1 MILASWVSPIA
12 VVVERH
18 LAELDDVEAEAAWV
32 ADALDDFAALWKA
45 LTPPNRYR
53 LVHALVHEVVVD
65 EPTGETTATLVDFGA
80 PPRPARHPRATTR
93 SGPRSNA
100 PEPAPGRA
108 HGGQPMTRA
117 TAEPLDQPLTERRGR
132 TKVFTQAPPKLRA
145 PEPPRPL
152 RAARMLAL
160 AHRLQ
165 AMIEAGEVEDRASLA
180 RRLGFSRARIT
191 QLLDLL
197 LLAPDIQEELLFTEV
212 PPGRDPVTE
221 HDLRKVVRAPLWAD
235 QRAM

>member
-1 MILASWVSPIA
+1 
-12 VVVERH
+12 
-18 LAELDDVEAEAAWV
+18 
-32 ADALDDFAALWKA
+32 
-45 LTPPNRYR
+45 
-53 LVHALVHEVVVD
+53 
-65 EPTGETTATLVDFGA
+65 
-80 PPRPARHPRATTR
+80 
-93 SGPRSNA
+93 
-100 PEPAPGRA
+100 
-108 HGGQPMTRA
+108 MTNA
-117 TAEPLDQPLTERRGR
+117 TAEPLDKPLPESRQLVFKGSLHRERRGR
-132 TKVFTQAPPKLRA
+132 AKVFTQVPPKLRA
-145 PEPPRPL
+145 PEPKRPL

-221 HDLRKVVRAPLWAD
+221 HDLRKVVRAPLWD
-235 QRAM
+235 EQREIWEKLKTR